1 MRRRL
6 LWTAAAG
13 LGLSGLVVL
22 LLLVRAAMLTPGPRP
37 GGQPL
42 PFTFDE
48 LGARARLAGA
58 LGIVHGEA
66 VASGRGGEAA
76 GLELPA
82 FLEAGFPLLHASLER
97 ESGAGGILLYEWAGD
112 DPALAPILVQARLE
126 GGVARRLAE
135 PLAGARAGTIEGG
148 FIQGWGASGGTGSAL
163 ALLEAVEGLLSAGFS
178 PRRSVILV
186 LARDVAGDP
195 GAVASAAA
203 SLLGE
208 RGIRPAWVLTDGLF
222 LMSEFFPG
230 VRDPVGMVAVA
241 EKRGMVLRLT
251 ARAEAG
257 SAAVPPRRSA
267 AGILGE
273 AVGRLDEAFD
283 PEILEP
289 NLELVR
295 TLGAHADPGTR
306 LLVANLWL
314 LGAPFAR
321 ALTERPLMNAALRT
335 TVVVDSILV
344 GAPGGA
350 LPRELSARIL
360 LELAPWD
367 EPEAARE
374 RLRARLL
381 DLPVELEVADAAPRG
396 VAQAPRPSDSEGF
409 RTIRASI
416 HRSFPDV
423 VAVVPAVAPFPTGA
437 GRYRA
442 LTEQVYGF
450 TPFRV
455 DEEAL
460 GAVPN
465 SLARVRVG
473 VYTAAVRFY
482 AELLARG
489 AG

>member
-1 MRRRL
+1 
-6 LWTAAAG
+6 
-13 LGLSGLVVL
+13 
-22 LLLVRAAMLTPGPRP
+22 MLTPGPRP
-37 GGQPL
+37 GGEPL

-48 LGARARLAGA
+48 LGAPSRLAGA
-58 LGIVHGEA
+58 LGILH
-66 VASGRGGEAA
+66 GGEIAPGREEEEG

-82 FLEAGFPLLHASLER
+82 FLEESFPLLHASLER
-97 ESGAGGILLYEWAGD
+97 ELEAGGTLLYEWVGG
-112 DPALAPILVQARLE
+112 DPALAPILLSARLE
-126 GGVARRLAE
+126 GAPRPLAE
-135 PLAGARAGTIEGG
+135 PSAGARAGTIEGG
-148 FIQGWGASGGTGSAL
+148 FIRGWGASGGTGSAL
-163 ALLEAVEGLLSAGFS
+163 ALLEGAEGLLSAGFS

-186 LARDVAGDP
+186 LAQEAAGDS
-195 GAVASAAA
+195 AAAESAAA
-203 SLLGE
+203 SLLDE
-208 RGIRPAWVLTDGLF
+208 RGVRPAWVLTDGLF
-222 LMSEFFPG
+222 LTAGFFPG
-230 VRDPVGMVAVA
+230 IRDPVGMVAVA
-241 EKRGMVLRLT
+241 HKRGMELRLT
-251 ARAEAG
+251 ARGEPG
-257 SAAVPPRRSA
+257 STAVPPRRSA

-289 NLELVR
+289 NLELLR
-295 TLGAHADPGTR
+295 TLGARADPGTR

-314 LGAPFAR
+314 LGRPFAR
-321 ALTERPLMNAALRT
+321 ALTERPFMNAALRT
-335 TVVVDSILV
+335 TAVADSILV
-344 GAPGGA
+344 GPPAGA
-350 LPRELSARIL
+350 LRPELSARIR

-374 RLRARLL
+374 RLRALL
-381 DLPVELEVADAAPRG
+381 IDLPVEVEAAGDASPPGEAPAR
-396 VAQAPRPSDSEGF
+396 PPSDSEGF

-423 VAVVPAVAPFPTGA
+423 VAVVPAVSPFPAGA
-437 GRYRA
+437 GRFRA

-460 GAVPN
+460 VSVPN
-465 SLARVRVG
+465 SLARVRVR